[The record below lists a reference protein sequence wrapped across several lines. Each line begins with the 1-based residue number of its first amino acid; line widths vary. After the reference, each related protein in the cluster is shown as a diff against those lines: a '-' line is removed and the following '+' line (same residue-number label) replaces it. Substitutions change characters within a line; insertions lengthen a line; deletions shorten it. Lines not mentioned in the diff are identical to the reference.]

1 MPIPDPVDPD
11 AIAQVGAA
19 IAAFVAAALFA
30 AKRVIKAFGEAR
42 SDHAGASA
50 HVEVIDQLRQEL
62 VRMAVQN
69 TKLAEC
75 LNSLQLE
82 VINLRGENADLHT
95 TVRHLH
101 SEVRRLRQAGAAS
114 GFGELGKS

>member
-1 MPIPDPVDPD
+1 MPIPEPVDPD
-11 AIAQVGAA
+11 FITQVGAA
-19 IAAFVAAALFA
+19 VVAIVTAVLFA
-30 AKRVIKAFGEAR
+30 AKRVMKAFGEAR

-62 VRMAVQN
+62 IRMAGQN

-75 LNSLQLE
+75 LNSLQME
-82 VINLRGENADLHT
+82 VVNLRGENADLHT

-101 SEVRRLRQAGAAS
+101 SEVRRLRQAGASS
-114 GFGELGKS
+114 GFGELNKS